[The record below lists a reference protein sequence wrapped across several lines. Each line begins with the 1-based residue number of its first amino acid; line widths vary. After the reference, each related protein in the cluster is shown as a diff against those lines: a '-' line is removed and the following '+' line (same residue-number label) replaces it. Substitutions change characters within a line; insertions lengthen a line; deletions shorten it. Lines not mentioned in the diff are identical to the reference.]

1 MARYYF
7 HIRNDG
13 MFEEDQ
19 EGTELASDDAA
30 QLEAIAG
37 AREVIADRVK
47 QGAAI
52 GFDAFEVVN
61 ERGEL
66 ILTLPLR
73 SVLKLT

>member
-7 HIRNDG
+7 QIRNNG
-13 MFEEDQ
+13 LLEEDQ

-37 AREVIADRVK
+37 AREVVADRVK
-47 QGAAI
+47 RGETI
-52 GFDAFEVVN
+52 GTDAFEVVN

-66 ILTLPLR
+66 IHTLPLR